1 MSTQKNKPQA
11 AKTAAKPS
19 NTSNLLGRIEA
30 YFGKKH
36 VMYAL
41 IIVGVNVLFSFLMF
55 DAKISIG
62 GDDSS
67 YIERANRF
75 LHNGEFPFY
84 QGPLYPL
91 MLALPIAMFGINL
104 WVLKF
109 MSLIFSALGIW
120 FLYKAFRGRIPYLVL
135 FISLLFVS
143 LNANIQFYSSQTY
156 TEAFYMMLQAIG
168 FIFAFKLIDKVLEG
182 KPIKETWKLFLLN
195 GSWVVFLSLCKP
207 VALAM
212 AAPIVAYFLLKKK
225 WKAVLYMFLA
235 ILVAR
240 GALEVGLRA
249 TVGKPDSSQLEVILM
264 KDQYKPQL
272 GKEDFGGLMT
282 RGKNNLGLYM
292 AYHFY
297 HIMHLNTNT
306 LEKYYEKNKNE
317 NNMKLAWFTAAIFIL
332 ITLLNWRK
340 NQAIFF
346 ACLCFMAYLGATF
359 FGIQANNMQERL
371 ILPAVPLMMLAF
383 MGAFYQLASAVI
395 FAQVYYVILIAVIL
409 FANLFFIGKQSSK
422 NLPTLKQQLGGE
434 KLAGFT
440 PDWVNY
446 LKMSEY
452 CADSLPADA
461 HILTRKGNMSY
472 IYTNASDK
480 FVSAYSPPTYG
491 ADSMLWWLKNQ
502 KITHINMASL
512 RSNPD
517 ALDGKILTTMHSI
530 MKPIDSVYPGRKFE
544 MVKIYKTEGAL
555 SPEEEESAK
564 LFKINYDK

>member
-1 MSTQKNKPQA
+1 MASNKSKPQA
-11 AKTAAKPS
+11 AKIAVKPTS
-19 NTSNLLGRIEA
+19 TSNLLGRIEK
-30 YFGKKH
+30 YFQKKH
-36 VMYAL
+36 LMYAL

-109 MSLIFSALGIW
+109 LSVVFSALGIW
-120 FLYKAFRGRIPYLVL
+120 FLYKAFKGRIPYLVL
-135 FISLLFVS
+135 FVSLLFVS
-143 LNANIQFYSSQTY
+143 LNANLQFYSSQTY

-168 FIFAFKLIDKVLEG
+168 FIFAFKLIDKVLDG
-182 KPIKETWKLFLLN
+182 KPFKETWKLFLLN

-225 WKAVLYMFLA
+225 WMAVVYMFAA
-235 ILVAR
+235 IIVAR

-249 TVGKPDSSQLEVILM
+249 TVGKPDSSQLEVILL

-272 GKEDFGGLMT
+272 GKEDFSGLID
-282 RGKNNLGLYM
+282 RAKNNLGLYM

-306 LEKYYEKNKNE
+306 LEKQYEKNNGQH
-317 NNMKLAWFTAAIFIL
+317 NMKLAWFTLCIFLL
-332 ITLLNWRK
+332 IMLVNWRK

-346 ACLCFMAYLGATF
+346 ASLCFMAYLGATF

-371 ILPAVPLMMLAF
+371 ILPAIPLMVLAF
-383 MGAFYQLASAVI
+383 MGAFYQLANAVS
-395 FAQVYYVILIAVIL
+395 FAQFYYVILIGVIVL
-409 FANLFFIGKQSSK
+409 ANLFFIGKQSGK
-422 NLPTLKQQLGGE
+422 NLPTLKQQLGGD

-440 PDWVNY
+440 PDWINY

-461 HILTRKGNMSY
+461 HVLTRKGNMSY
-472 IYTNASDK
+472 IYTNGSDK
-480 FVSAYSPPTYG
+480 FVSAYSVPSYG

-502 KITHINMASL
+502 KITHINLASL
-512 RSNPD
+512 RTNPET
-517 ALDGKILTTMHSI
+517 ADGRIYTTMHYI
-530 MKPIDSVYPGRKFE
+530 MKPIDSVYQGRKFE
-544 MVKIYKTEGAL
+544 LVKTYKTEGAPT
-555 SPEEEESAK
+555 PEAEESAK
-564 LFKINYDK
+564 LFKVNYDK

>member
-1 MSTQKNKPQA
+1 MSTQKNKNQT
-11 AKTAAKPS
+11 AKASVKPGS
-19 NTSNLLGRIEA
+19 SSSLLNRMES
-30 YFGKKH
+30 YFEQKH
-36 VMYAL
+36 VLYAL
-41 IIVGVNVLFSFLMF
+41 IIVGINILFSFLMF

-75 LHNGEFPFY
+75 IHNGEFPFY

-91 MLALPIAMFGINL
+91 MLALPIAIFGINL

-120 FLYKAFRGRIPYLVL
+120 FLYKAFKGRVPYLVL
-135 FISLLFVS
+135 FISLAFVS

-156 TEAFYMMLQAIG
+156 TEAFYMMLQSIG
-168 FIFAFKLIDKVLEG
+168 FLFAFKLIDAVLEG
-182 KPIKETWKLFLLN
+182 KDLKETWKLFLLN
-195 GSWVVFLSLCKP
+195 GTWVVLLSLCKP

-212 AAPIVAYFLLKKK
+212 ATPIIAYFILKKK
-225 WKAVLYMFLA
+225 WQATLYMLIA
-235 ILVAR
+235 LIIAR
-240 GALEVGLRA
+240 ATLEVGLRA
-249 TVGKPDSSQLEVILM
+249 TVGKPDTSQVDVILL

-282 RGKNNLGLYM
+282 RGNTNLGLYM

-297 HIMHLNTNT
+297 HIMHLNTST
-306 LEKYYEKNKNE
+306 LDKYFEKNKGE

-346 ACLCFMAYLGATF
+346 ACLCFMAFLGATF

-371 ILPAVPLMMLAF
+371 ILPAIPIMVLAF
-383 MGAFYQLASAVI
+383 MGAFYQLASAVS
-395 FAQVYYVILIAVIL
+395 FAQVYYMIIIGIVLL
-409 FANLFFIGKQSSK
+409 ANLFFIGKQSGK
-422 NLPTLKQQLGGE
+422 NLPTLKQQLGGDR
-434 KLAGFT
+434 LAGFT

-452 CADSLPADA
+452 CADSLPTDA
-461 HILTRKGNMSY
+461 HVLTRKGNMSY
-472 IYTNASDK
+472 IYTNGSDK
-480 FVSAYSPPTYG
+480 FVSAYSVPAYG
-491 ADSMLWWLKNQ
+491 ADSMLWWLKKQ

-517 ALDGKILTTMHSI
+517 VLDGRIYTTMHYI
-530 MKPIDSVYPGRKFE
+530 MKPIDSVYQGRKFE
-544 MVKIYKTEGAL
+544 LIKTFKKEGANT
-555 SPEEEESAK
+555 PEEEESAK